1 MDTVMHIQR
10 NLPNLCA
17 SKKYFRLLPALLC
30 GLALIP
36 ASCYGKGPDAK
47 PSPGVDAKQI
57 VQHASFNELQ
67 ASDGGHPFQYR
78 QHTLDDGKE
87 SVKAII
93 ETRDGDI
100 SRLLEVNGK
109 PLDPQA
115 AQKESDRLKKLL
127 DNPEEQARKHK
138 SEQAD
143 SARSNEMVRLLPD
156 AFVYTYEGMV
166 AGPSGP
172 CYRLKFKPNP
182 AFQPPDRQAEVY
194 HGMAGE
200 LWVDQA
206 QQRMARL
213 DAHLISDVNFGWGVV
228 GKLFQGGTILV
239 KQKDVGVHHWE
250 TTHLELHL
258 AGKILLVKSLKIES
272 IEDSGDFAQV
282 PDAGYKAAIDQL
294 EAIPV
299 R

>member
-1 MDTVMHIQR
+1 MQIQQDPR
-10 NLPNLCA
+10 KLYAANEYIRFFL
-17 SKKYFRLLPALLC
+17 ALLC
-30 GLALIP
+30 G
-36 ASCYGKGPDAK
+36 ASLVTTACYAERPDTK

-67 ASDGGHPFQYR
+67 ASSGGHTFRYR

-87 SVKAII
+87 SVKEII
-93 ETRDGDI
+93 ETKDGDMT
-100 SRLLEVNGK
+100 RLLEVNGK
-109 PLDPQA
+109 PLDSQA
-115 AQKESDRLKKLL
+115 AQKESDRLKKLRE
-127 DNPEEQARKHK
+127 NPEDQARKHK
-138 SEQAD
+138 AEQAD

-156 AFVYTYEGMV
+156 AFLYTYEGMV

-182 AFQPPDRQAEVY
+182 EFQPPDRQAEVY

-206 QQRMARL
+206 QQRMAKL

-239 KQKDVGVHHWE
+239 NQKDVGSHHWE
-250 TTHLELHL
+250 TTRLELHL

-272 IEDSGDFAQV
+272 TEESRDFVQV

-294 EAIPV
+294 EAIPTG
-299 R
+299 

>member
-1 MDTVMHIQR
+1 MHTQQ
-10 NLPNLCA
+10 NPQKLYA
-17 SKKYFRLLPALLC
+17 STEYFRFLLAVLC
-30 GLALIP
+30 G
-36 ASCYGKGPDAK
+36 ASLVTVACYAEDAGTK

-67 ASDGGHPFQYR
+67 ASSGPHPFRYR
-78 QHTLDDGKE
+78 QRTLDDGKE
-87 SVKAII
+87 SVKEII
-93 ETRDGDI
+93 ETKDGDMT
-100 SRLLEVNGK
+100 RLLEVNGK
-109 PLDPQA
+109 PLDSQA
-115 AQKESDRLKKLL
+115 AQKENDRLKKLR
-127 DNPEEQARKHK
+127 DNPEDQARKHK
-138 SEQAD
+138 AEQAD

-156 AFVYTYEGMV
+156 AFLYTYEGMV
-166 AGPSGP
+166 AGPNGP

-206 QQRMARL
+206 QQRMAKL

-239 KQKDVGVHHWE
+239 DQKDVGSHHWE

-272 IEDSGDFAQV
+272 TEESRDFIQV

-294 EAIPV
+294 EAIPAG
-299 R
+299 